1 MEPYK
6 IKTTEPI
13 FITTRKERKTI
24 LQKAHLNLFLI
35 PARFV
40 MIDLLTD
47 SGTGAMS
54 AQQWGNI
61 LTGDESYAGA
71 ESFYFFEHIIKSI
84 TGMNYII
91 PVHQGRAAERI
102 LMDILKTQG
111 KYIVSNTLFDT
122 TRANAEQYGF
132 KTQDLPDPKAQNLSS
147 QYSFKGNIHLPQLE
161 KTLKTKPV
169 AAVILTIT
177 NNSGG
182 GQPVSFA
189 NIKKCSAI
197 CKKYKTPLVLDA
209 CRFAENAW
217 LIKQKEPGFQHKSP
231 ATIAKAVFDTAD
243 MCFVSAKKDGLANIG
258 GFIGVRKD
266 TLSEQ
271 CKNQLILA
279 EGFPT
284 YGGLAGRDLAAVAQG
299 FKEALEPSYLRHRI
313 NTIKQLHQ
321 RLVAGNVPV
330 LHPPGGHAVYID
342 AKALLSHIP
351 KSQYPGQALVAGLY
365 EFAGIRSCEIGSIMM
380 GQKLKNGRQIYHTH
394 ELVRLAIPRRVYTES
409 HLNYVADSIIAFANK
424 EASQLK
430 GIQFTKEPDFLR
442 HFTAHF
448 QWAPKTSQEGKH
460 KIN

>member
-13 FITTRKERKTI
+13 FITTRKERKVI
-24 LQKAHLNLFLI
+24 LQKAHLNLFFV
-35 PARFV
+35 PAKFV

-54 AQQWGNI
+54 AKQWGAM

-71 ESFYFFEHIIKSI
+71 ESFYFFEHTIQKI
-84 TGMNYII
+84 TGMQYII

-102 LMDILKTQG
+102 LMDILKNQG
-111 KYIVSNTLFDT
+111 KYIISNTLFDT
-122 TRANAEQYGF
+122 TRANAEQCGF
-132 KTQDLPDPKAQNLSS
+132 KTQDLPDPNAQHLSD
-147 QYSFKGNIHLPQLE
+147 QYPFKGNIHLSQLE
-161 KTLKTKPV
+161 KTLKTKFV

-189 NIKKCSAI
+189 NIQKCGAI
-197 CKKYKTPLVLDA
+197 CKKYKVPFILDA

-231 ATIAKAVFDTAD
+231 AAIAKAVFDTAD
-243 MCFVSAKKDGLANIG
+243 ICFVSAKKDGLANIG
-258 GFIGVRKD
+258 GFIGVR
-266 TLSEQ
+266 TESLSEQ
-271 CKNQLILA
+271 CKNRLVLA
-279 EGFPT
+279 EGYPT
-284 YGGLAGRDLAAVAQG
+284 YGGLAGRDLAAIAQG
-299 FKEALEPSYLRHRI
+299 FKEVLESSYLRHRI
-313 NTIKQLHQ
+313 STIQQIHQ
-321 RLVAGNVPV
+321 KLVAGNVPV

-342 AKALLSHIP
+342 AKALLPHIP
-351 KSQYPGQALVAGLY
+351 QSQYPGQALVAGLY
-365 EFAGIRSCEIGSIMM
+365 EYAGIRSCEIGSIMM
-380 GQKLKNGRQIYHTH
+380 GKKLKSGRQLYHTH

-409 HLNYVADSIIAFANK
+409 HLNYVANSIISFVNK
-424 EASQLK
+424 EVSQLK

-448 QWAPKTSQEGKH
+448 QWVSKT
-460 KIN
+460 

>member
-6 IKTTEPI
+6 IKTTESI
-13 FITTRKERKTI
+13 FITTRKDRKAI
-24 LQKAHLNLFLI
+24 LQKAHLNLFLV
-35 PARFV
+35 PAKFV

-54 AQQWGNI
+54 AQQWGAM

-71 ESFYFFEHIIKSI
+71 ESFYFFERTVKSI

-102 LMDILKTQG
+102 LMGVLKNQG

-122 TRANAEQYGF
+122 TRANAQQCGF
-132 KTQDLPDPKAQNLSS
+132 KVQDLPDPNSQNLSS
-147 QYSFKGNIHLPQLE
+147 QYPFKGNIYLLQLE
-161 KTLKTKPV
+161 KTLKTKSV

-182 GQPVSFA
+182 GQPVSFE
-189 NIKKCSAI
+189 NIKKCSVI
-197 CKKYKTPLVLDA
+197 CKKYKTPFILDA

-231 ATIAKAVFDTAD
+231 TAIAKAVFDTAD

-258 GFIGVRKD
+258 GFIGVRRE
-266 TLSEQ
+266 TLSDQ
-271 CKNQLILA
+271 CKNHLILA

-299 FKEALEPSYLRHRI
+299 FKEVLEPSYLRHRI
-313 NTIKQLHQ
+313 STIRRLHQ
-321 RLVAGNVPV
+321 KLAAGNVPV

-365 EFAGIRSCEIGSIMM
+365 EYAGIRSCEIGSIMM
-380 GQKLKNGRQIYHTH
+380 GQKLKTGQQIYHTQ

-424 EASQLK
+424 EASKLK
-430 GIQFTKEPDFLR
+430 GIRFTKEPNFLR

-448 QWAPKTSQEGKH
+448 QWMK
-460 KIN
+460 